1 MRYSDMARKSKRKSI
16 NWAPVLGA
24 ALCVNVVAGLLF
36 SPITSVRHIRIA
48 GAQPHDT
55 ARLASLAQGLRGVPF
70 MIVPKTRLESS
81 VMASRDVYN
90 ANLNHNLFGSA
101 VLRVRY
107 RQPVAELSNPPHI
120 YLDSEGVL
128 FGSPEAVAG
137 VRQLA
142 LDPEYLQ
149 PTVALTLP
157 WPSTVVADLCV
168 KLNSFDQL
176 KDAVVHVDKTGRLW
190 LSGEN
195 AGKVDL
201 GGSEQLEE
209 KLRKLKR
216 LLDDDP
222 QLLTRVRSLSLTD
235 PSHPALDSRTSV
247 NQ

>member
-1 MRYSDMARKSKRKSI
+1 MARKSKRKSVI
-16 NWAPVLGA
+16 NWKPVLGT
-24 ALCVNVVAGLLF
+24 ALCINVIVGLLF
-36 SPITSVRHIRIA
+36 SPITSVRHIRIV

-55 ARLASLAQGLRGVPF
+55 QRLNALAQGLRGVPF
-70 MIVPKTRLESS
+70 MVVPTTKLEGS

-90 ANLNHNLFGSA
+90 AELNHNLFGSA
-101 VLRVRY
+101 VLRVQY
-107 RQPVAELSNPPHI
+107 RQPVAELVDPPHI
-120 YLDSEGVL
+120 YLDNQGVL
-128 FGSPEAVAG
+128 YGSPEAIQG
-137 VRQLA
+137 VRQLG

-157 WPSTVVADLCV
+157 WPSTLVADLCV

-176 KDAVVHVDKTGRLW
+176 KDAVVHVDTTGRLW
-190 LSGEN
+190 LSEAN

-201 GGSEQLEE
+201 GGSDQLDE

-235 PSHPALDSRTSV
+235 PTHPALDSRKST